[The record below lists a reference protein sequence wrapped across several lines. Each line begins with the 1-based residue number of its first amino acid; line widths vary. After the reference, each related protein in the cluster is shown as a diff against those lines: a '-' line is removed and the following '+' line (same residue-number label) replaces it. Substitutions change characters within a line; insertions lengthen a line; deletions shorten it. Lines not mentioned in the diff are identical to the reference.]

1 MAIATELIK
10 ELRQRT
16 GAGVLD
22 CKTALEATAGD
33 IEKAVAYL
41 REKGLA
47 KAAKKSGRTANE
59 GLIEPYSHAGGRIA
73 ALVELNCET
82 DFVARTEEFRAL
94 AHNIAMQVVAS
105 NPQYLAPQDVPAEVV
120 GQEKAVYAAEFRDS
134 GKPEHIVDRIVEGRL
149 KKFYGETCLLE
160 QPFIKDG
167 DKTVGEL
174 IQEHIAK
181 LGENIKL
188 RRFVRYELGN

>member
-22 CKTALEATAGD
+22 CKNALEATTGD
-33 IEKAVAYL
+33 IEKAVVYL

-47 KAAKKSGRTANE
+47 KAAKKSGRTTNE
-59 GLIEPYSHAGGRIA
+59 GLIEPYIHTGGRIA

-105 NPQYLAPQDVPAEVV
+105 NPQYPAPEDVPTEVID
-120 GQEKAVYAAEFRDS
+120 QEKAVYAAEFRDS
-134 GKPEHIVDRIVEGRL
+134 GKPEHIIDRIIEGRL
-149 KKFYGETCLLE
+149 KKFFSEVCLFE
-160 QPFIKDG
+160 QPFIRDG
-167 DKTVGEL
+167 EKTVGEL
-174 IQEHIAK
+174 IQEHIAI

-188 RRFVRYELGN
+188 RRFVRYELGD

>member
-1 MAIATELIK
+1 LAIATELIK